1 MTNFE
6 IAEPPESSKAAGQA
20 DGPGTEIDIHE
31 IMRRIPHRPPFLM
44 IDRAERYAAGKSLV
58 GVKCVTINEP
68 FFVGHFPGAPVMPGV
83 LIVEAMAQTGGLLMS
98 KSWNADPTGK
108 IILFMSVDN
117 CRFRLPVRPGDVLR
131 LDVQVLRTRA
141 NVVKFSGRAL
151 VGEKLAAEAD
161 FAAML
166 VDAPH

>member
-1 MTNFE
+1 MTQSE
-6 IAEPPESSKAAGQA
+6 TSAGS
-20 DGPGTEIDIHE
+20 DTDIDIHE

-44 IDRAERYAAGKSLV
+44 IDRAEQYVANASLV
-58 GVKCVTINEP
+58 GIKCVTINEP
-68 FFVGHFPGAPVMPGV
+68 FFAGHFPGAPVMPGV

-98 KSWNADPTGK
+98 KSWNSDPKGK

-131 LDVQVLRTRA
+131 LDVKVMRARA
-141 NVVKFSGRAL
+141 NVVKFAGRAL
-151 VGEKLAAEAD
+151 VGERLAAEAD

-166 VDAPH
+166 VDAPE

>member
-1 MTNFE
+1 MTEGDTGNV
-6 IAEPPESSKAAGQA
+6 AES
-20 DGPGTEIDIHE
+20 DIDIHE

-44 IDRAERYAAGKSLV
+44 IDRAENYVASQSLV

-83 LIVEAMAQTGGLLMS
+83 LIIEAMAQTGGLLMS
-98 KSWNADPTGK
+98 KSWDADPTGK

-117 CRFRLPVRPGDVLR
+117 CRFRHPVRPGDVLR
-131 LDVQVLRTRA
+131 LDVKVLRSRA
-141 NVVKFSGRAL
+141 NVVKFAGHAL
-151 VGEKLAAEAD
+151 VGDKLAAEAE

-166 VDAPH
+166 VDAPR